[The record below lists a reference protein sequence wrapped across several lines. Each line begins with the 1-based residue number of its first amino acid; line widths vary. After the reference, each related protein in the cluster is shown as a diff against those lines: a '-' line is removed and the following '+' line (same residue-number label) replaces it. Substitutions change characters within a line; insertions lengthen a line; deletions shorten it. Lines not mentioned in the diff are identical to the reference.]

1 MLQTLANPIDT
12 DAALDRA
19 EQIIDRLVRRHEAL
33 QAQRDDADCDNDV
46 AGIRRVEQEAEAFAA
61 ELQKLAPLL
70 DRAECWERVR

>member
-19 EQIIDRLVRRHEAL
+19 ERIIDRLVRRHEAL

-46 AGIRRVEQEAEAFAA
+46 AGMRQVERDAEAFAA
-61 ELQKLAPLL
+61 ELQNLVPLL
-70 DRAECWERVR
+70 NQAECWERVR

>member
-19 EQIIDRLVRRHEAL
+19 DRIIERLVKRHEAL
-33 QAQRDDADCDNDV
+33 QSQRDDADCDNDV
-46 AGIRRVEQEAEAFAA
+46 AGMRQVEQDAEAFAA

>member
-61 ELQKLAPLL
+61 DLQKLVPLL
-70 DRAECWERVR
+70 NQAECWERVR